1 MGPKIK
7 IIDRR
12 KKVEDQINDI
22 LSGDFLH
29 KIENDLEV
37 SGSID
42 VYDSVAAIF
51 LHLFSPLSSL
61 NLKKMKV
68 DTSNLV
74 EENEK

>member
-42 VYDSVAAIF
+42 VCI
-51 LHLFSPLSSL
+51 
-61 NLKKMKV
+61 
-68 DTSNLV
+68 
-74 EENEK
+74 

>member
-12 KKVEDQINDI
+12 KKVEDQINEEALDRI
-22 LSGDFLH
+22 LH

-51 LHLFSPLSSL
+51 LHLFSPMSSF

-74 EENEK
+74 DENE